1 MTYIE
6 KYKEQ
11 QALTNKIIANFNKAR
26 GLTAIGEKDPKN
38 DKHQI
43 DFYDHKIWNG
53 DIQVWFHASYG
64 YYGDSSGYSACCPE
78 MQQYLI
84 KALNHYK
91 GEIVNYMIE
100 QVEKDKNDALL
111 ACKQEAESILK
122 QIEENTLQ

>member
-1 MTYIE
+1 MTCIE
-6 KYKEQ
+6 KYNEQ
-11 QALTNKIIANFNKAR
+11 KNITNKIIANLNKAK
-26 GLTAIGEKDPKN
+26 GFTAIGKEDPRN

-43 DFYDHKIWNG
+43 MFYDHKIWDG
-53 DIQVWFHASYG
+53 DIQVYFHASYG

-78 MQQYLI
+78 MQKYLL

-91 GEIVNYMIE
+91 GEIVNYIME

-122 QIEENTLQ
+122 QIEEKML